1 MQDKGFIKVPRGCV
15 FQDILKEPSVFYL
28 YFILLYFARYKAE
41 YIDGVYVKEGQVLI
55 SKTLLAEYSKLNVSQ
70 VRRILDRFERYGCI
84 KKENV
89 KNKYTLITILPV
101 FSDGKPLTKSG
112 EKRKKNE
119 NDNAVN
125 SSRTVNSDTTAKKEN
140 EYEHKGQLAAA
151 WNSVTGLPEKE
162 EEAKAS
168 GLPVTGDDDTD
179 SDSEN
184 MSITDFI
191 NSLSKAERLALCGE
205 PYEE

>member
-140 EYEHKGQLAAA
+140 EYEHKGLLSSV
-151 WNSVTGLPEKE
+151 WNSVTELPEKE

-168 GLPVTGDDDTD
+168 LLPETQESDTE

-191 NSLSKAERLALCGE
+191 NSLSKADRLALCGE